1 MANSPGVSCPMFCKT
16 SDEQEGVLHW
26 GAELRNGQVAAVL
39 TAAVS
44 CCSCQ
49 SFNLE
54 EGEQSLRD
62 KGVSV
67 AELGA
72 ALQGALWLPEVRRY
86 LLLTSRQAHTA
97 LALVCYVC
105 LWLNLYC
112 SLRAVGIA
120 THWSVGV
127 WVSLTSMMGT
137 AGGLLALHWHST
149 QLNMNTDLR
158 LAGLNE
164 MLQRRHLLA
173 GLTQCTGSQST
184 VLRLWLVHFDLSP
197 CRQALSQLLE
207 HWSSCR
213 QSELQQRLDQL
224 CVVVSDSLGQS
235 EEERGAGLTEE
246 VPLLGSVSGGG
257 MTRQLSITQR
267 VRLIPNGTPQDV
279 SEALLLCWSALYTR
293 LLVQGRLPPSPSS
306 PHHAAPYLP
315 CCPCQLVQS
324 TLLGNTMLCCLG

>member
-97 LALVCYVC
+97 LAL
-105 LWLNLYC
+105 
-112 SLRAVGIA
+112 
-120 THWSVGV
+120 
-127 WVSLTSMMGT
+127 
-137 AGGLLALHWHST
+137 
-149 QLNMNTDLR
+149 LNMNTDLR